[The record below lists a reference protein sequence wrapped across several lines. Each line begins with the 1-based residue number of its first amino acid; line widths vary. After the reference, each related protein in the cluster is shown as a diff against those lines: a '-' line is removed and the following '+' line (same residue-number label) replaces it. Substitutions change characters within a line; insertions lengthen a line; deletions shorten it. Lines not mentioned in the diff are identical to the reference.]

1 MEKYIDPRRY
11 LRQFDAS
18 SLPHIFTDVLI
29 IGSGAAG
36 LRAAIE
42 AAGFASVLVLTK
54 DEAAESNT
62 KLAMGGIA
70 AALSPE
76 DSIEE
81 HISDTLKSGQGLS
94 DEEVVRLVASRAPGH
109 IEELIQWGAQF
120 DRDDPVKPLRS
131 NGDEKAGDSPL
142 NLAREGGHSRARIV
156 HAKGDATGIELARV
170 LLTRA
175 RSHPHIQTFE
185 HTFVIDLL
193 TQDGTCVGALVH
205 NEVMG
210 FFLVR
215 AKTTI
220 LASGGAGQIYRE
232 TTNPAGATG
241 DGLAI
246 AYRAG
251 AKLRDMEFVQFHPTT
266 LYIAGAS
273 RTLISEAVR
282 GEGAVLR
289 NNKGERFM
297 LKFTRDAELAPRDL
311 VSRAI
316 LTEMKATGDT
326 SVYLDLTHL
335 PEEKVAQRFPLLA
348 DLCATFDIDITRDLI
363 PVRPSVHYFLGGVV
377 VDEEGRTALQN
388 LYAAGE
394 VSSTGLHGANR
405 LGSNSLLESLFFGVC
420 AGAAAGKAAAARP
433 KDRGPLSLKCSLPS
447 VRRDSLDLGDVVNS
461 LKSLMWRRVGI
472 ERDGPEL
479 AEAERRIDF
488 WCSYVLDKE
497 FDKRE
502 GWTLQNMLTVAK
514 LTLVAARLRRESRGV
529 HLRLDFPDRD
539 DVRWKRHLVFQKGKE
554 PQ

>member
-1 MEKYIDPRRY
+1 MKKHIEPRRY
-11 LRQFDAS
+11 LKQIDAS

-42 AAGFASVLVLTK
+42 AAKYASVLVLTK
-54 DEAAESNT
+54 DEAAEGNT
-62 KLAMGGIA
+62 KHAMGGIA
-70 AALSPE
+70 AAISPE

-81 HISDTLKSGQGLS
+81 HIADTLKSGQGLT
-94 DEEVVRLVASRAPGH
+94 EEKVVRLVASEGPKS

-120 DRDDPVKPLRS
+120 DRD
-131 NGDEKAGDSPL
+131 EKYGDSPL

-156 HAKGDATGIELARV
+156 HAQGDATGLELARV

-175 RSHPHIQTFE
+175 RSLPNIQIFE
-185 HTFVIDLL
+185 HTFVVDLL
-193 TQDGTCVGALVH
+193 TQEGGCTGALVH

-215 AKTTI
+215 SKATI
-220 LASGGAGQIYRE
+220 LACGGAGQIYRE
-232 TTNPAGATG
+232 TTNPPGATG

-266 LYIAGAS
+266 LYIAGAN
-273 RTLISEAVR
+273 RALISEAVR
-282 GEGAVLR
+282 GEGALLR
-289 NNKGERFM
+289 NNQGERFM
-297 LKFTRDAELAPRDL
+297 LKFSKDAELAPRDL

-335 PEEKVAQRFPLLA
+335 SQESIAERFPLLA
-348 DLCATFDIDITRDLI
+348 DLCATFDIDITKDPI

-377 VDEEGRTALQN
+377 VDKQGRSNIEN
-388 LYAAGE
+388 LFAAGE

-405 LGSNSLLESLFFGVC
+405 LGSNSLLESLFFGVRT
-420 AGAAAGKAAAARP
+420 GEAAGKAAAARP
-433 KDRGPLSLKCSLPS
+433 AERGPLSLKFSLPAAKK
-447 VRRDSLDLGDVVNS
+447 DALNLTDVINS

-472 ERDGPEL
+472 ERQGQEL

-488 WCSYVLDKE
+488 WCSYVMDKE
-497 FDKRE
+497 FDTRV
-502 GWTLQNMLTVAK
+502 GWELQNMLTVAK
-514 LTLVAARLRRESRGV
+514 LTIVAAHLRQESRGV
-529 HLRLDFPDRD
+529 HIRVDFPERD
-539 DVRWKRHLVFQKGKE
+539 DVHWKRHLVFQKGKE
-554 PQ
+554 PR

>member
-1 MEKYIDPRRY
+1 MKKHIEPRRY

-54 DEAAESNT
+54 DEAAEGNT
-62 KLAMGGIA
+62 KHAMGGIA

-76 DSIEE
+76 DSIEQ
-81 HISDTLKSGQGLS
+81 HIADTLKSGQGLS
-94 DEEVVRLVASRAPGH
+94 QEKVVRLVASQAPKH
-109 IEELIQWGAQF
+109 IEELIQWGTHF
-120 DRDDPVKPLRS
+120 DRD
-131 NGDEKAGDSPL
+131 EKCGDSPL

-156 HAKGDATGIELARV
+156 HAKGDATGMELARV

-175 RSHPHIQTFE
+175 RSQSNIQIFE

-193 TQDGTCVGALVH
+193 TLDGTCTGALVH

-210 FFLVR
+210 YFLVR
-215 AKTTI
+215 SKATI

-232 TTNPAGATG
+232 TTNPPSATG
-241 DGLAI
+241 DGLGI

-251 AKLRDMEFVQFHPTT
+251 AKLRDLEFVQFHPTT
-266 LYIAGAS
+266 LYVAGAN
-273 RTLISEAVR
+273 RALISEVVR
-282 GEGAVLR
+282 GEGGILR

-297 LKFTRDAELAPRDL
+297 LKFTKDAELAPRDL

-335 PEEKVAQRFPLLA
+335 PKKKVVERFPLLA
-348 DLCATFDIDITRDLI
+348 DLCATFDIDITKDLI
-363 PVRPSVHYFLGGVV
+363 PVRPSVHYFVGGVV
-377 VDEEGRTALQN
+377 VDEEGRTGLEN

-405 LGSNSLLESLFFGVC
+405 LGSNSLLESLFFG
-420 AGAAAGKAAAARP
+420 ARTGEAAGKSASATP
-433 KDRGPLSLKCSLPS
+433 QERGLLSLKYRLPS
-447 VRRDSLDLGDVVNS
+447 ARKDSLNLSDVVNS

-472 ERDGPEL
+472 ERDGQEL
-479 AEAERRIDF
+479 VEAERRIDF
-488 WCSYVLDKE
+488 WCSYVMDKE

-502 GWTLQNMLTVAK
+502 GWILQNMLTVAK
-514 LTLVAARLRRESRGV
+514 LTIAAARLRQESRGV
-529 HLRLDFPDRD
+529 HIRLDFPDRD
-539 DVRWKRHLVFQKGKE
+539 DVKWKRHLVFQKGKK
-554 PQ
+554 P